1 MLLSNAKSKL
11 YNQKKE
17 LKNTLFFTLSILSLL
32 IIIVTSTIMINSNGM
47 NDRLQGWVN
56 LLWLT
61 LPILIL
67 IIDRIFIKKYETK
80 RVNKFQFLVLL
91 FLMLVFL
98 INYIRLQL
106 QS

>member
-98 INYIRLQL
+98 INYVRLQL

>member
-91 FLMLVFL
+91 FLMLVFI
-98 INYIRLQL
+98 INYVRLQL

>member
-91 FLMLVFL
+91 LLMLVFL
-98 INYIRLQL
+98 INYVRLQL

>member
-11 YNQKKE
+11 HNQKKE

-61 LPILIL
+61 LPIFIL

-98 INYIRLQL
+98 INYVRLQL

>member
-80 RVNKFQFLVLL
+80 RVNKFQFLVL
-91 FLMLVFL
+91 
-98 INYIRLQL
+98 
-106 QS
+106 

>member
-1 MLLSNAKSKL
+1 
-11 YNQKKE
+11 
-17 LKNTLFFTLSILSLL
+17 
-32 IIIVTSTIMINSNGM
+32 MINSNGM

-98 INYIRLQL
+98 INYVRLQL